1 MFHNNFNWQQKIIR
15 TSLCSKFWGGPDKDL
30 CCFSGV
36 WDLGLANLGL
46 AAGSL
51 GLGLLGQKHSLDVG
65 QDTTLGDGHAG
76 QKLVQLLVV
85 ADGQLKVTRDD
96 PGLLVVTGS
105 VSCKLEHFGGQVL
118 KNSGQVHGGT
128 GTNTLGIVA
137 LAKKTVDT
145 SNGELQS
152 SAG

>member
-1 MFHNNFNWQQKIIR
+1 MAVK
-15 TSLCSKFWGGPDKDL
+15 TAV
-30 CCFSGV
+30 CFGV
-36 WDLGLANLGL
+36 LQ
-46 AAGSL
+46 AGSL
-51 GLGLLGQKHSLDVG
+51 LAGRFLGLLGEEHGLDVG

-76 QKLVQLLVV
+76 QKFVQLLVV